1 MIPKLEDCK
10 PGLRPMGYNV
20 LVAVDVVEEKTAG
33 GIILPGKHTERE
45 SSASEKGRIVAVSQM
60 AFTGGD
66 WVGVNDL
73 PKAGDLVRFQ
83 RYAGGGEPV
92 ELADGNKYRIIADAD
107 LKGVY
112 DERT

>member
-20 LVAVDVVEEKTAG
+20 LVAVDVLEEKTAG

-45 SSASEKGRIVAVSQM
+45 NSASEKGRIVAVSQM

-66 WVGVNDL
+66 WSGVTDL
-73 PKAGDLVRFQ
+73 PTTGDLIRFQ
-83 RYAGGGEPV
+83 RYAGSEFEGE
-92 ELADGNKYRIIADAD
+92 DGLKYRIVADSD

-112 DERT
+112 E